1 MGCASSSDFAREA
14 GECATADPALYNA
27 CLAKLPEVR
36 DLRDRV
42 ALLERD
48 LDRAGRAAMTTGLLK
63 LHSQLGAGM
72 PDVVPQFHRTDPA
85 VRKLFREQ
93 MVLLHGEAI
102 GFQPLGE
109 HGALEALMD
118 KVAHSALP
126 PIERC
131 EMFVDGCCGQDFILR
146 HLGADTLFTLT
157 SATVFSDGDTSDR
170 KAYSS
175 EAHSARGRREE
186 KNVKDVC
193 VYIKHSW
200 AHGHCVLY
208 FKCGSIVIGFTGA
221 SIWSPGGA
229 FGAPAAGAFGAPA
242 AGAFGAAP
250 AAGAFG
256 GAWEHLASVGEAR
269 ISAFTKISS
278 LFYAQDGA
286 PIDGAGE
293 TEEEVV
299 SLQSGRFD
307 KLPRTHVFETAH

>member
-1 MGCASSSDFAREA
+1 MGCASSTDFARQA
-14 GECATADPALYNA
+14 GECATTDPDLYSA

-42 ALLERD
+42 ALLELK

-72 PDVVPQFHRTDPA
+72 PDVVPQFHHTDPT

-93 MVLLHGEAI
+93 MALLHGGAN
-102 GFQPLGE
+102 GFMPLGE
-109 HGALEALMD
+109 QGALEALME
-118 KVAHSALP
+118 KVAHSTLS
-126 PIERC
+126 PIKRC
-131 EMFVDGCCGQDFILR
+131 EIFVDGCCEHDFILR

-157 SATVFSDGDTSDR
+157 SATVFSDGDSSDR

-175 EAHSARGRREE
+175 EAHAARGLREE
-186 KNVKDVC
+186 KNVKFVC
-193 VYIKHSW
+193 VYVKHSW

-208 FKCGSIVIGFTGA
+208 FKCGTVVIGFTGA
-221 SIWSPGGA
+221 SVYSPAGG
-229 FGAPAAGAFGAPA
+229 
-242 AGAFGAAP
+242 
-250 AAGAFG
+250 
-256 GAWEHLASVGEAR
+256 WQHHDSVGEAR

-286 PIDGAGE
+286 PIDGSGE

-299 SLQSGRFD
+299 SLQSGGFD
-307 KLPRTHVFETAH
+307 KLSRMHLFGTAH